1 MNGRDYKPGRKRPE
15 PVCISLADL
24 TPALLPFAQAPDLNV
39 RSDATNALQEM
50 PVSSAKAADSPLPTG
65 RLLTYS
71 DITPQLKGR
80 QAEVGCTHCLLQSF
94 RGFLGSL
101 GRLAS
106 APPAAC
112 WQPSDLGQLLKI
124 CHAMQLFWPD
134 DKMWYL
140 VEIHS
145 IIPKNRMAK

>member
-24 TPALLPFAQAPDLNV
+24 SPALLPFAQAPVLNV
-39 RSDATNALQEM
+39 QSDATNILQEM

-80 QAEVGCTHCLLQSF
+80 QAEVCCTHCLLQSF
-94 RGFLGSL
+94 RGFLGSS

-106 APPAAC
+106 TPTCSMLAAIR
-112 WQPSDLGQLLKI
+112 SGAAAEDLSCYAALL
-124 CHAMQLFWPD
+124 AG
-134 DKMWYL
+134 
-140 VEIHS
+140 
-145 IIPKNRMAK
+145 